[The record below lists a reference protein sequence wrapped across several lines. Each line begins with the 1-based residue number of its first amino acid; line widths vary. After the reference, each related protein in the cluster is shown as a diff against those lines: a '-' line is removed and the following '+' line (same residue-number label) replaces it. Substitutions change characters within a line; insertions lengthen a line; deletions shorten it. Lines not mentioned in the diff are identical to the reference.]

1 MRWRLL
7 LEEFSPEIVY
17 IKGHQNVIPDALSR
31 LPKRGDI
38 VDGIEAILPFR
49 SPQLLKKKKKKKKGI
64 FQVQLDNG
72 IQATQGKCR
81 SQRKRPKHNPH

>member
-7 LEEFSPEIVY
+7 LEELSPEIVY

-49 SPQLLKKKKKKKKGI
+49 SPQI
-64 FQVQLDNG
+64 
-72 IQATQGKCR
+72 
-81 SQRKRPKHNPH
+81 